1 MKTTHLLLI
10 AIATIS
16 LLISGCVSTD
26 SALTGEQIAKNMEK
40 QQDSVHDLSCTISI
54 VGNTSATG
62 AAETVVMEYAYKEPG
77 MARMKYMAPSE
88 IAGQVMVS
96 NGTYAWVY
104 NPLDNS
110 VKTMSIP
117 EQEQTDKSMIAQFV
131 DELTT
136 AYTLKQSGSDTVAG
150 HGCYTLTATP
160 TGMSMPMS
168 MEIWVNKETWM
179 PLKIETH
186 RDGECLME
194 VEYQNLSV
202 NTNISDDTFKFEAPE
217 GATIE
222 SMDSM
227 ADAAPKSMTLE
238 DAQATVTFEIK
249 EPAYLPQGYEIGEI
263 MAAPASMSEKSVA
276 IVYTNNTTDDAM
288 SQQLTAIQ
296 LAESAYNES
305 VKQPSPTGETETVA
319 VRGQSCNMTMI
330 AGPFGETRVLQWHDS
345 ERYYILA
352 GTLDQVELIKIA
364 ESI

>member
-1 MKTTHLLLI
+1 
-10 AIATIS
+10 
-16 LLISGCVSTD
+16 
-26 SALTGEQIAKNMEK
+26 
-40 QQDSVHDLSCTISI
+40 
-54 VGNTSATG
+54 
-62 AAETVVMEYAYKEPG
+62 MEYLE
-77 MARMKYMAPSE
+77 PSE
-88 IAGQVMVS
+88 IAGQVLVS

-110 VKTMSIP
+110 VKTMPIP

-136 AYTLKQSGSDTVAG
+136 AYTLEQSGSGTVAG
-150 HGCYTLTATP
+150 HGCYTVTATP

-168 MEIWVNKETWM
+168 MEIWVDKGTWM

-186 RDGECLME
+186 RDGERLMG

-202 NTNISDDTFKFEAPE
+202 NTNIPDNIFKFEAPE

-227 ADAAPKSMTLE
+227 ADTTPESMTLE
-238 DAQATVTFEIK
+238 DAQAAVTFEIK
-249 EPAYLPQGYEIGEI
+249 EPAYLPQGYEISQI
-263 MAAPASMSEKSVA
+263 MAAPASMSETSVA
-276 IVYTNNTTDDAM
+276 IIYTNNTTDDAM
-288 SQQLTAIQ
+288 SQQLTAVQ

-305 VKQPSPTGETETVA
+305 VTQPSPTGETETVM
-319 VRGQSCNMTMI
+319 VHGQSCNMTMI
-330 AGPFGETRVLQWHDS
+330 AGPFGETRVLQWHDN

-352 GTLDQVELIKIA
+352 GSLDQVELIKIA